1 MNNLPQKK
9 YLAQVDAVVSRDTSK
24 QLIAGLFATLQSQSK
39 GGLTSAVV
47 ENYLDAVS
55 EIPEWA
61 VTDAAAMYRTGR
73 RGSGKFVPMAGE
85 LAKCALELVE
95 AKKEREAH
103 KASMQSQARKISE
116 QISEQNRL
124 KDFQA
129 QKSPESIKRVGELR
143 EKQRL
148 EWEREAA
155 EFEAAAK
162 PEISITKI
170 TQNRFAAEGR
180 ALLIK
185 TLEAQNV

>member
-1 MNNLPQKK
+1 MNDIIKK
-9 YLAQVDAVVSRDTSK
+9 ENHLMAVTK
-24 QLIAGLFATLQSQSK
+24 
-39 GGLTSAVV
+39 
-47 ENYLDAVS
+47 LDAAKCIASLFLSLLSQDKGVFTDADNKLYIDALNG
-55 EIPEWA
+55 IPAWA
-61 VTDAAAMYRTGR
+61 VEEATKMYRTGR

-95 AKKEREAH
+95 AKKDREAH

-124 KDFQA
+124 KNFQA

-148 EWEREAA
+148 EWEREAT